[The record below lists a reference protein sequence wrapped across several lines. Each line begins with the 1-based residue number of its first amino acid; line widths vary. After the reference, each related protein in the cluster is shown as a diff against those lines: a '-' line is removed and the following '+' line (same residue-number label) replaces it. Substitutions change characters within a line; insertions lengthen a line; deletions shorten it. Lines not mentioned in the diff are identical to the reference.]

1 MYRRVTYNSRINSDD
16 LIFYNNLDGGRGVDY
31 IAPSQLTI
39 LSQKF
44 KPNKSF
50 LMNLVFMPTSGIIDD
65 NLVIKICDAYFS
77 GIDFSVEK
85 NGSFVITGY
94 NQTPIECTPVVI
106 DSNTNIGDTKLM
118 YFYGVFNAN
127 GNNTYK
133 LSDASFA
140 FLKDIDTI
148 IAAGT
153 INTESLA
160 VNSYAAYVI
169 VPNKIAFKSLIIKY
183 I

>member
-16 LIFYNNLDGGRGVDY
+16 LIFYNNLNGDRGVDY

-50 LMNLVFMPTSGIIDD
+50 VMNLFFMPTSGIIDD
-65 NLVIKICDAYFS
+65 NFVIKICDTNLS
-77 GIDFSVEK
+77 GIDFTVL

-94 NQTPIECTPVVI
+94 NQMSIECTPVFI
-106 DSNTNIGDTKLM
+106 DDNAGIGDTKFM
-118 YFYGVFNAN
+118 TFSGVFIAN
-127 GNNTYK
+127 GDNTYE
-133 LSDASFA
+133 LSNASFRL
-140 FLKDIDTI
+140 FKDINTI
-148 IAAGT
+148 IAYGN
-153 INTESLA
+153 INIKSLA
-160 VNSYAAYVI
+160 VSPSATYVL
-169 VPNKIAFKSLIIKY
+169 VSNKIAFKVLIIKY

>member
-16 LIFYNNLDGGRGVDY
+16 LIFYNNLDGDRGVDY

-50 LMNLVFMPTSGIIDD
+50 VMSLVFMPTSGIIGD
-65 NLVIKICDAYFS
+65 NFVIKICDTNLS
-77 GIDFSVEK
+77 GIDFTVL

-94 NQTPIECTPVVI
+94 NQTSIECTPVLI
-106 DSNTNIGDTKLM
+106 GSNTNISDTKLM
-118 YFYGVFNAN
+118 SFSGVFDAN
-127 GNNTYK
+127 GNNTYE
-133 LSDASFA
+133 LIHASFA
-140 FLKDIDTI
+140 LLKDINTI
-148 IAAGT
+148 IAYGT

-160 VNSYAAYVI
+160 VSSSAAYVV
-169 VPNKIAFKSLIIKY
+169 VPNKIAFKNLIIKY

>member
-16 LIFYNNLDGGRGVDY
+16 LIFYDNLDGGRGVDY

-50 LMNLVFMPTSGIIDD
+50 YMSLTFMPTAGIVDD
-65 NLVIKICDAYFS
+65 NLVIKICDMNFS
-77 GIDFSVEK
+77 GIDFSVKK
-85 NGSFVITGY
+85 NGSFVIRY
-94 NQTPIECTPVVI
+94 NQTTKVCTPIFIGNI
-106 DSNTNIGDTKLM
+106 DDTKLIR
-118 YFYGVFNAN
+118 FSGIFEAN

-133 LSDASFA
+133 PNNASFHL
-140 FLKDIDTI
+140 FKDINTI
-148 IAAGT
+148 IAFCN
-153 INTESLA
+153 INIESLA
-160 VNSYAAYVI
+160 VSPSATYVV

>member
-1 MYRRVTYNSRINSDD
+1 MYRKVTYNSRINSDD
-16 LIFYNNLDGGRGVDY
+16 LIFYNNLDGDRGVDY

-50 LMNLVFMPTSGIIDD
+50 YMYLAFMPTSGIVGD
-65 NLVIKICDAYFS
+65 NFVIKICNTNLK
-77 GIDFSVEK
+77 GIDFSVL

-94 NQTPIECTPVVI
+94 NQTPIECSPI
-106 DSNTNIGDTKLM
+106 FIGNKNDTKLM
-118 YFYGVFNAN
+118 RFSGVFEAN

-133 LSDASFA
+133 LSGASFA
-140 FLKDIDTI
+140 LLKDINTTI
-148 IAAGT
+148 AHGT
-153 INTESLA
+153 INIESLA
-160 VNSYAAYVI
+160 VSPSAAYVV
-169 VPNKIAFKSLIIKY
+169 VPNKIVFKTLIIKY

>member
-16 LIFYNNLDGGRGVDY
+16 LIFYNNLNGDRGVDY

-50 LMNLVFMPTSGIIDD
+50 YMSFTFMSTSGIIDD
-65 NLVIKICDAYFS
+65 NLVIKICDMNFS
-77 GIDFSVEK
+77 GIDFSVKK
-85 NGSFVITGY
+85 NGSFVIRY
-94 NQTPIECTPVVI
+94 NQTTKVCSPSFI
-106 DSNTNIGDTKLM
+106 DYSVSLDDVKLM
-118 YFYGVFNAN
+118 SFYGVFEAN

-133 LSDASFA
+133 LSNASFGL
-140 FLKDIDTI
+140 LKDINTI
-148 IAAGT
+148 IAHSN
-153 INTESLA
+153 INIKSLA
-160 VNSYAAYVI
+160 VSPSATYVV
-169 VPNKIAFKSLIIKY
+169 VPNKIAFKTLIIKY

>member
-31 IAPSQLTI
+31 IAPSQLAI

-50 LMNLVFMPTSGIIDD
+50 GMNLVFMPTSGIIGD
-65 NLVIKICDAYFS
+65 NFVIKICDTNLS
-77 GIDFSVEK
+77 GIDFTVL

-94 NQTPIECTPVVI
+94 NQTSIECTPI
-106 DSNTNIGDTKLM
+106 FIGNKDDTKLM
-118 YFYGVFNAN
+118 TFSGIFEAN

-133 LSDASFA
+133 LNNASFHL
-140 FLKDIDTI
+140 LKDINTTI
-148 IAAGT
+148 AFGN
-153 INTESLA
+153 INIESLA
-160 VNSYAAYVI
+160 VSPSAAYVV

>member
-1 MYRRVTYNSRINSDD
+1 MYRIVTYNSRINSDD
-16 LIFYNNLDGGRGVDY
+16 LIFYDNLDGGRGVDY

-50 LMNLVFMPTSGIIDD
+50 VMRLVFMPTNGIIGD
-65 NLVIKICDAYFS
+65 NFVIKICDTNLK
-77 GIDFSVEK
+77 GIDFSVL

-94 NQTPIECTPVVI
+94 NQTSIECTPVII
-106 DSNTNIGDTKLM
+106 DSNTNISDTKLM
-118 YFYGVFNAN
+118 VFYGVFNAN

-140 FLKDIDTI
+140 LLKDISTI
-148 IAAGT
+148 IAHGT
-153 INTESLA
+153 INTESFA
-160 VNSYAAYVI
+160 VSPSAAYVV
-169 VPNKIAFKSLIIKY
+169 VPNKIAFKTLIIKY

>member
-16 LIFYNNLDGGRGVDY
+16 LIFYNNLDGDRGVDY
-31 IAPSQLTI
+31 IAPSQITI

-50 LMNLVFMPTSGIIDD
+50 VMNLLFMPTSGTIGDD
-65 NLVIKICDAYFS
+65 FVIKICDTNFS
-77 GIDFSVEK
+77 GIDFTVL
-85 NGSFVITGY
+85 NRSFVITGY
-94 NQTPIECTPVVI
+94 NQTRIECTPVVI

-118 YFYGVFNAN
+118 NFSGVFNAN

-140 FLKDIDTI
+140 LLKDINTI
-148 IAAGT
+148 IAYGT
-153 INTESLA
+153 INIESLA
-160 VNSYAAYVI
+160 VSPSAAYVL
-169 VPNKIAFKSLIIKY
+169 VPNKIAFKILIIKY

>member
-50 LMNLVFMPTSGIIDD
+50 AMSLVFMPTSGIIDD
-65 NLVIKICDAYFS
+65 NLVIKICDTNFS
-77 GIDFSVEK
+77 GIDFSVRK
-85 NGSFVITGY
+85 NGSFIITGY
-94 NQTPIECTPVVI
+94 NQTPIGCSPIFI
-106 DSNTNIGDTKLM
+106 DNKDDTKLM
-118 YFYGVFNAN
+118 LFSGIFIVN
-127 GNNTYK
+127 GNNTYE
-133 LSDASFA
+133 LSRASFNL
-140 FLKDIDTI
+140 LKDISTI
-148 IAAGT
+148 IAHGT
-153 INTESLA
+153 INIESLA
-160 VNSYAAYVI
+160 VSPSAAYVV
-169 VPNKIAFKSLIIKY
+169 VPNKIVFKSLIIKY

>member
-16 LIFYNNLDGGRGVDY
+16 LIFYDNLYGDRGVDY

-50 LMNLVFMPTSGIIDD
+50 VMNLIFMPTSGIIDD
-65 NLVIKICDAYFS
+65 NLVIKICDTNFS
-77 GIDFSVEK
+77 GIDFSIGR
-85 NGSFVITGY
+85 NGSFVIRY
-94 NQTPIECTPVVI
+94 NQNTKVCSPVFI
-106 DSNTNIGDTKLM
+106 DDNTSVGDTKLM
-118 YFYGVFNAN
+118 SFNGVFEAN

-133 LSDASFA
+133 LSHASFRL
-140 FLKDIDTI
+140 LKDINTM
-148 IAAGT
+148 IAYSN
-153 INTESLA
+153 INIKSLA
-160 VNSYAAYVI
+160 VSPSATYVV
-169 VPNKIAFKSLIIKY
+169 VPNKIAFKILIIKY

>member
-16 LIFYNNLDGGRGVDY
+16 LIFYDNLNGDRGVDY

-50 LMNLVFMPTSGIIDD
+50 VMNLIFMPTSGIIDD
-65 NLVIKICDAYFS
+65 NLVIKICDTNFS
-77 GIDFSVEK
+77 GIDFTVL

-94 NQTPIECTPVVI
+94 NQTSIECTAVFI
-106 DSNTNIGDTKLM
+106 DNKDDTKLM
-118 YFYGVFNAN
+118 CFFGVFEAD

-133 LSDASFA
+133 LSNASFRL
-140 FLKDIDTI
+140 LKDINTI
-148 IAAGT
+148 IAFGN
-153 INTESLA
+153 INIESLA
-160 VNSYAAYVI
+160 VSPSAAYVV
-169 VPNKIAFKSLIIKY
+169 VPNKIAFKTLIIKY

>member
-16 LIFYNNLDGGRGVDY
+16 LIFYDNLNGDRGVDY
-31 IAPSQLTI
+31 IAPSQLAI

-50 LMNLVFMPTSGIIDD
+50 LMNLVFMPTSGTIGD
-65 NLVIKICDAYFS
+65 NFVIKICDTKLS
-77 GIDFSVEK
+77 GINFTALNS
-85 NGSFVITGY
+85 SFVITGY
-94 NQTPIECTPVVI
+94 NQTPIECTPAII
-106 DSNTNIGDTKLM
+106 DSNTNISDTKLM

-127 GNNTYK
+127 GNNIYK
-133 LSDASFA
+133 LSNASFRL
-140 FLKDIDTI
+140 LKDINTI
-148 IAAGT
+148 IAFGN
-153 INTESLA
+153 INIESLA
-160 VNSYAAYVI
+160 VNPSAAYVV

>member
-16 LIFYNNLDGGRGVDY
+16 LIFYNNLDGDRGVDY

-50 LMNLVFMPTSGIIDD
+50 VMNLIFMPTSGTIGDD
-65 NLVIKICDAYFS
+65 FVIKICDTNFS
-77 GIDFSVEK
+77 GIDFTVL

-94 NQTPIECTPVVI
+94 NQTPIECTP
-106 DSNTNIGDTKLM
+106 TFIGKNDTKLM

-140 FLKDIDTI
+140 LLKDIDTLIAGGI
-148 IAAGT
+148 IN
-153 INTESLA
+153 IESLA
-160 VNSYAAYVI
+160 VNPSAAYVL
-169 VPNKIAFKSLIIKY
+169 VPNKITFKCLIIKY

>member
-1 MYRRVTYNSRINSDD
+1 MYRKVTYNSRINSDD
-16 LIFYNNLDGGRGVDY
+16 LIYYNNLDGDRGVDY

-44 KPNKSF
+44 KQNKSF
-50 LMNLVFMPTSGIIDD
+50 VMNLVFMPTAGIIND
-65 NLVIKICDAYFS
+65 NFVIKICNTNLK
-77 GIDFSVEK
+77 GIDFSLL

-106 DSNTNIGDTKLM
+106 DSNTNIGDTKLIN
-118 YFYGVFNAN
+118 FYGVFNAN

-133 LSDASFA
+133 LSDTLFV
-140 FLKDIDTI
+140 FLKDTNTL
-148 IAAGT
+148 IANGT
-153 INTESLA
+153 IDIESLA
-160 VNSYAAYVI
+160 VSPSASYVV
-169 VPNKIAFKSLIIKY
+169 VPNKIVFKTLIIKY

>member
-16 LIFYNNLDGGRGVDY
+16 LIFYDNLNGDMGVDY
-31 IAPSQLTI
+31 IAPSELTI
-39 LSQKF
+39 LSQK
-44 KPNKSF
+44 PNKSF
-50 LMNLVFMPTSGIIDD
+50 AMNLVFMPTSGTIGD
-65 NLVIKICDAYFS
+65 NFVIKICDTNLK
-77 GIDFSVEK
+77 GIDFTVL

-94 NQTPIECTPVVI
+94 NQTPIECTPVII
-106 DSNTNIGDTKLM
+106 DSNTNISDTKLM
-118 YFYGVFNAN
+118 SFYGVFDAN

-133 LSDASFA
+133 LSNALFA
-140 FLKDIDTI
+140 LLKDIDTI
-148 IAAGT
+148 IAYGT

-160 VNSYAAYVI
+160 VSSSAAYVM

>member
-16 LIFYNNLDGGRGVDY
+16 LIFYNNLDGDRGVDY
-31 IAPSQLTI
+31 IAPSQLTV

-50 LMNLVFMPTSGIIDD
+50 AMNLVFMPTSGTIGDD
-65 NLVIKICDAYFS
+65 FVIKICDTNFS
-77 GIDFSVEK
+77 GIDFNVL
-85 NGSFVITGY
+85 NRSFVITGY
-94 NQTPIECTPVVI
+94 NQTRIECTPVFI
-106 DSNTNIGDTKLM
+106 DSNANIGDTKLM
-118 YFYGVFNAN
+118 SFSGVFNAN

-133 LSDASFA
+133 LSDALFA
-140 FLKDIDTI
+140 LLKDINTI
-148 IAAGT
+148 IAYGT

-160 VNSYAAYVI
+160 VSPSATYVV

>member
-16 LIFYNNLDGGRGVDY
+16 LIFYNNLYGDRGVDY

-44 KPNKSF
+44 KLNKSF
-50 LMNLVFMPTSGIIDD
+50 VISLVFMPTSGIVCD
-65 NLVIKICDAYFS
+65 NFVIKICDTNLK
-77 GIDFSVEK
+77 GIDFSVL
-85 NGSFVITGY
+85 NGSFVISGY

-106 DSNTNIGDTKLM
+106 GSNTNIDDTKLM
-118 YFYGVFNAN
+118 IFNGRFDAN

-133 LSDASFA
+133 LSNASFA
-140 FLKDIDTI
+140 LLKDINTI
-148 IAAGT
+148 IAYGT
-153 INTESLA
+153 INIESLA
-160 VNSYAAYVI
+160 VSPSAAYVV
-169 VPNKIAFKSLIIKY
+169 VPNKIVFKTLIIKY

>member
-16 LIFYNNLDGGRGVDY
+16 LIFYNNLYGDRGVDY

-50 LMNLVFMPTSGIIDD
+50 VMNLIFMPTSGIAGD
-65 NLVIKICDAYFS
+65 NFVIKICDTKLS
-77 GIDFSVEK
+77 GIDFTVL

-94 NQTPIECTPVVI
+94 NQTSIECTPVVI
-106 DSNTNIGDTKLM
+106 DSNTNIIDTKLM
-118 YFYGVFNAN
+118 SFYGAFNAN

-133 LSDASFA
+133 LSNASFA
-140 FLKDIDTI
+140 LLKDINTI
-148 IAAGT
+148 IAYGT
-153 INTESLA
+153 IDTESLA
-160 VNSYAAYVI
+160 VNPSAAYVL

>member
-16 LIFYNNLDGGRGVDY
+16 LIFYNNLYGDRGVDY

-50 LMNLVFMPTSGIIDD
+50 VMNLLFMPTSGTIGD
-65 NLVIKICDAYFS
+65 NFVIKICDTNLK
-77 GIDFSVEK
+77 GINFTVL

-106 DSNTNIGDTKLM
+106 DSNTNIGDTKFM
-118 YFYGVFNAN
+118 TFYGIFIAN

-133 LSDASFA
+133 LSNASFGL
-140 FLKDIDTI
+140 LKDINTI
-148 IAAGT
+148 IAYGN
-153 INTESLA
+153 INIESLA
-160 VNSYAAYVI
+160 VSPSAAYVV

>member
-16 LIFYNNLDGGRGVDY
+16 LIFYNNLDGDRGVDY

-50 LMNLVFMPTSGIIDD
+50 VMNLIFMPTSGIVGDD
-65 NLVIKICDAYFS
+65 FVIKICDTKLS
-77 GIDFSVEK
+77 GIDFTVL

-94 NQTPIECTPVVI
+94 NQMSIECTPVFI
-106 DSNTNIGDTKLM
+106 DDNAGIGDTKLM
-118 YFYGVFNAN
+118 CFSGVFIAN
-127 GNNTYK
+127 GDNTYE
-133 LSDASFA
+133 LSNASFIL
-140 FLKDIDTI
+140 FKDINTA
-148 IAAGT
+148 IASGT
-153 INTESLA
+153 INIKSLA
-160 VNSYAAYVI
+160 INPSATYVL
-169 VPNKIAFKSLIIKY
+169 VPNKIAFKILIIKY

>member
-16 LIFYNNLDGGRGVDY
+16 LIFYNNLDGDRGVDY

-50 LMNLVFMPTSGIIDD
+50 YMCLAFMPTSGIVGD
-65 NLVIKICDAYFS
+65 NFVIKICDTNLS
-77 GIDFSVEK
+77 GIDFTIL

-106 DSNTNIGDTKLM
+106 NSNANIGDTKLM
-118 YFYGVFNAN
+118 RFYGVFNAN

-133 LSDASFA
+133 LSYASFCL
-140 FLKDIDTI
+140 LKDIDTY
-148 IAAGT
+148 IAHGT
-153 INTESLA
+153 INDESLA
-160 VNSYAAYVI
+160 VSPSVAYVI
-169 VPNKIAFKSLIIKY
+169 VPNKIAFKCLIIKY

>member
-16 LIFYNNLDGGRGVDY
+16 LIFYDNLDGGRGVDY

-50 LMNLVFMPTSGIIDD
+50 YMSLNFMPTSGTIGDD
-65 NLVIKICDAYFS
+65 FVIKICDTNFS
-77 GIDFSVEK
+77 GIDFYVL
-85 NGSFVITGY
+85 NGSFVIAGY
-94 NQTPIECTPVVI
+94 NQTSIECTPI
-106 DSNTNIGDTKLM
+106 FIGNKDDTKLM
-118 YFYGVFNAN
+118 SFSGIFEAN

-133 LSDASFA
+133 LSNASFHL
-140 FLKDIDTI
+140 FKDINTTI
-148 IAAGT
+148 AFGN
-153 INTESLA
+153 INIESLA
-160 VNSYAAYVI
+160 VSPSAAYVA

>member
-16 LIFYNNLDGGRGVDY
+16 LIFYDNLDGGRGVDY

-50 LMNLVFMPTSGIIDD
+50 YMSLTFMPTSGIVGD
-65 NLVIKICDAYFS
+65 NFVIKICNTNLK
-77 GIDFSVEK
+77 GIDFSVL

-94 NQTPIECTPVVI
+94 NQMSIECTPVVI

-118 YFYGVFNAN
+118 RFSGVFEAN

-133 LSDASFA
+133 LSGASFA
-140 FLKDIDTI
+140 LLKDINTTI
-148 IAAGT
+148 AHGT
-153 INTESLA
+153 INIESLA
-160 VNSYAAYVI
+160 VSPLAAYVV
-169 VPNKIAFKSLIIKY
+169 VPNKIAFKRLIIKY

>member
-1 MYRRVTYNSRINSDD
+1 MYRIVTYNSRINSDD
-16 LIFYNNLDGGRGVDY
+16 LIFYDNLDGGRGVDY

-50 LMNLVFMPTSGIIDD
+50 VMNLIFMPTSGIGGD
-65 NLVIKICDAYFS
+65 NFVIKICDTKLS
-77 GIDFSVEK
+77 GINFTAL

-94 NQTPIECTPVVI
+94 NQMSIKCTP
-106 DSNTNIGDTKLM
+106 TFIGNKDDTKLM
-118 YFYGVFNAN
+118 SFSGIFEAN

-133 LSDASFA
+133 LSNASFRL
-140 FLKDIDTI
+140 LKDINTI
-148 IAAGT
+148 IAFGN
-153 INTESLA
+153 INIESLA
-160 VNSYAAYVI
+160 VNPSAAYVV
-169 VPNKIAFKSLIIKY
+169 VPNKIAFKTLIIKY